1 MFSLVALMCLYI
13 GVSNIRKA
21 FARPVGRWRAINYAL
36 AVTGVLL
43 LLLGAA
49 CVWQAN
55 KDYKQA
61 KEQARQKERR
71 EKEKRR
77 RQFFFDSEDE
87 NS

>member
-21 FARPVGRWRAINYAL
+21 FSAPFSRWSAINWAL
-36 AVTGVLL
+36 AGTGVILL
-43 LLLGAA
+43 LLAAA
-49 CVWQAN
+49 CIWQAS

-61 KEQARQKERR
+61 KEKEAEKERE

-77 RQFFFDSEDE
+77 RQYFFDEE
-87 NS
+87 E